1 MANNAKIKNR
11 ISDDII
17 VKEFWRDNDRFA
29 DLFNTVLF
37 GGKCVIRA
45 DELQELDTD
54 VSGTIE
60 IKEHRETLKRARD
73 VVKKCYNGVE
83 FNILGLEIQEKIH
96 LAMPLR
102 TMVYDTLGYIKEYNE
117 IKEKNSKDNCKGN
130 SREEFLS
137 GLKYSDKL
145 HPIITIVFY
154 YGEKRW
160 DGPVHISD
168 MMVDMPENIRKMFN
182 DYHINLVQVSDSQK
196 YNFTNKDVKA
206 MFDIMHSIY
215 EKNFEYI
222 AKNYADNYLSIDFI
236 GMIGKMTGTKELIKI
251 VNNERERKVVNVE
264 MWSAMKEF
272 LEGGKQEQIIEIII
286 KKVKK
291 GKELSIIASEIEE
304 EEQDVKP
311 LYDAVVAEAP
321 DYNMDK
327 IKSRLK

>member
-117 IKEKNSKDNCKGN
+117 IKEKI
-130 SREEFLS
+130 E
-137 GLKYSDKL
+137 
-145 HPIITIVFY
+145 
-154 YGEKRW
+154 
-160 DGPVHISD
+160 
-168 MMVDMPENIRKMFN
+168 
-182 DYHINLVQVSDSQK
+182 K

-236 GMIGKMTGTKELIKI
+236 EMIGKMTGTKELIKI

-291 GKELSIIASEIEE
+291 GKELSTIASEIEE